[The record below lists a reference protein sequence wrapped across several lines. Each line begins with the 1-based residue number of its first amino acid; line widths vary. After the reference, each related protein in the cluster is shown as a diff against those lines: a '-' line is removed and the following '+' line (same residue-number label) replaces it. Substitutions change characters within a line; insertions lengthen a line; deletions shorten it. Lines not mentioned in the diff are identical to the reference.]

1 MTFADDSTV
10 FIIDDD
16 EAVQGS
22 IKVLLF
28 PGDPDR
34 RELRV

>member
-16 EAVQGS
+16 ETVRAS
-22 IKVLLF
+22 IKGLLKS
-28 PGDPDR
+28 
-34 RELRV
+34 V